1 MMATRAI
8 TAAAKAV
15 YKSRENEK
23 GVSQQQENVND
34 VNANQRSNEVKYGRP
49 I

>member
-1 MMATRAI
+1 MR
-8 TAAAKAV
+8 
-15 YKSRENEK
+15 K
-23 GVSQQQENVND
+23 GVSQQQEKVKG